1 MGEEGFACCG
11 GCDNEYWESR
21 YLLTRR
27 RCVLENQK
35 AIFIEARMNDRIRIG
50 DYELLEKRNERYKA
64 HSTQLDIENGLTS
77 TKHTIEIQ
85 MRLY

>member
-27 RCVLENQK
+27 RCVLENQ
-35 AIFIEARMNDRIRIG
+35 ITVPIEATMSNPTRIG
-50 DYELLEKRNERYKA
+50 DYELLEKKKEGYNATRETEA
-64 HSTQLDIENGLTS
+64 
-77 TKHTIEIQ
+77 
-85 MRLY
+85 